1 MNAMIEIDEARQIVD
16 PRPLQ
21 RLSGPETF
29 AHWLQNR
36 ALSPDLRVAVHTDLG
51 GWNAGERGL
60 FHRGVAISTI
70 DAVVA
75 DVVFV
80 AELDWLVARDTDLR
94 HIGRPINRRERG
106 NEDNDDGSA
115 PEYAH
120 PGNSVRAAVKNL
132 RHARMFFDSV
142 GASFQSQ
149 KFVQKGEDAFVV
161 IPAKAGIQKSLK

>member
-1 MNAMIEIDEARQIVD
+1 MNAMIEIDEARQIVH

-21 RLSGPETF
+21 RFSGPETF
-29 AHWLQNR
+29 AHRFQNR
-36 ALSPDLRVAVHTDLG
+36 ALGPNLGVATHADLS

-60 FHRGVAISTI
+60 FHRGVAITAI
-70 DAVVA
+70 DAVVT

-80 AELDWLVARDTDLR
+80 AELHRLVARDTDLR

-120 PGNSVRAAVKNL
+120 PGDSVRAAVKNL
-132 RHARMFFDSV
+132 RHARM
-142 GASFQSQ
+142 SFELI
-149 KFVQKGEDAFVV
+149 GR
-161 IPAKAGIQKSLK
+161 PYRHPPR

>member
-1 MNAMIEIDEARQIVD
+1 M
-16 PRPLQ
+16 
-21 RLSGPETF
+21 
-29 AHWLQNR
+29 
-36 ALSPDLRVAVHTDLG
+36 
-51 GWNAGERGL
+51 
-60 FHRGVAISTI
+60 AITAI
-70 DAVVA
+70 DAVVT

-80 AELDWLVARDTDLR
+80 AELDRLAARDTDLR

-161 IPAKAGIQKSLK
+161 IPAKAGIQKSLKCLDSGSR